1 MTKKKSTKK
10 KTSATKIVNIA
21 EKRDKNLEVAK
32 IVVYVQGTD
41 RYPIEWRGYNDK
53 DYRFIYDP
61 VYQKH
66 TIEFN
71 SIEEYEAERND
82 LIHSAYG
89 RHIGRF
95 GFQVHIVTVAQ
106 QEEIDRKRIA
116 YEKRV
121 KERQKQIEK
130 AQEEIQEEVDEAEK
144 QLEEA
149 REKLGAVKL
158 KSTSLNIE

>member
-1 MTKKKSTKK
+1 MTTKKSTKK
-10 KTSATKIVNIA
+10 IAKTKVVSVG
-21 EKRDKNLEVAK
+21 EQRDKNLEVAK
-32 IVVYVQGTD
+32 IVVYVQGSD

-53 DYRFIYDP
+53 DYKFIYDP
-61 VYQKH
+61 VYEKH

-89 RHIGRF
+89 RAIGHF

-106 QEEIDRKRIA
+106 QEEIDRKRKA
-116 YEKRV
+116 YEKRM
-121 KERQKQIEK
+121 KERSRLMAK
-130 AQEEIQEEVDEAEK
+130 AQEEIQEEVDEAER

>member
-1 MTKKKSTKK
+1 MTTKKSTKK
-10 KTSATKIVNIA
+10 IAKTKVVSVG
-21 EKRDKNLEVAK
+21 EQRDKNLEVAK

-41 RYPIEWRGYNDK
+41 RYPIQWRGYNDK
-53 DYRFIYDP
+53 TYQFNYDP
-61 VYQKH
+61 VYKKH
-66 TIEFN
+66 IIEFD

-106 QEEIDRKRIA
+106 QEEIDRKRKA
-116 YEKRV
+116 HEKRI